1 MMTPRA
7 GFGDGV
13 WSAAEPD
20 AHGRGACA
28 ALARALRA
36 ALRIEESLRR
46 GDSLPRAQTESQPL
60 RFEGDVPVAVTAEE
74 NRLPSA
80 VLQSLDAEAWALS
93 L

>member
-1 MMTPRA
+1 MMTPHA
-7 GFGDGV
+7 GFGDGA

-20 AHGRGACA
+20 EHRRGACA

-36 ALRIEESLRR
+36 ALRFEQSLRR
-46 GDSLPRAQTESQPL
+46 ERTESRPL
-60 RFEGDVPVAVTAEE
+60 RLEVEVPVAVTPEE